1 MKKAIRLI
9 FIIVLVFLS
18 VCSMAA
24 CNQNN
29 SNNKSSGR
37 DDSNDNQTGDDSNS
51 AHIEQGM
58 TVEQIC
64 SVLNETDNFTIR
76 VRKKESETCDCII
89 KHTQNGYSFWTN
101 SSIFTTLIDSEV
113 RCKYKVAY
121 IENNRYYEYAYG
133 KCSIFGDSFDESE
146 NLEIVDCTGYEC
158 DIFEAKLGIALKD
171 TFLEILNKEYPIYN
185 IEQNGFSATINLEYE
200 GDIYSIYDVN
210 STIVSLPNKYE
221 NYRQMQTTRDV
232 IEYRTIDNN
241 SVEVADVLPIVRSVT
256 IPAQVNGKIVRSIG
270 QKAFHWCKSLID
282 IVIPSNITKIGEYAF
297 YLCMSL
303 KNVTIENGVNTIG
316 DYAFIDCRSLI
327 GITIPDSITELGACI
342 FSSCESLTKID
353 FNGTKFM
360 WYAIQKNS
368 DWRKYVGSFTI
379 NCSDGIIEENN

>member
-1 MKKAIRLI
+1 
-9 FIIVLVFLS
+9 
-18 VCSMAA
+18 
-24 CNQNN
+24 
-29 SNNKSSGR
+29 
-37 DDSNDNQTGDDSNS
+37 
-51 AHIEQGM
+51 
-58 TVEQIC
+58 
-64 SVLNETDNFTIR
+64 
-76 VRKKESETCDCII
+76 
-89 KHTQNGYSFWTN
+89 
-101 SSIFTTLIDSEV
+101 
-113 RCKYKVAY
+113 
-121 IENNRYYEYAYG
+121 
-133 KCSIFGDSFDESE
+133 
-146 NLEIVDCTGYEC
+146 
-158 DIFEAKLGIALKD
+158 
-171 TFLEILNKEYPIYN
+171 
-185 IEQNGFSATINLEYE
+185 
-200 GDIYSIYDVN
+200 
-210 STIVSLPNKYE
+210 
-221 NYRQMQTTRDV
+221 MQTTRDV

-241 SVEVADVLPIVRSVT
+241 FVEVADVLPIVRSVT

-353 FNGTKFM
+353 FNGTKSM